1 MPADGFCSF
10 CLCFYLR
17 LESTYIVFP
26 LLPFFVLKY
35 RLLPFLLIYFL
46 FLDYFGSTTTLLLAP
61 SPLTNFLLLHSPF
74 YTRETYNSSFLDLFL
89 QGEKQLLAWPK
100 YLDFLWLCSHLA
112 KAPHE
117 DEPDKLGIDP
127 KKLGTSPARRRAKF
141 LSNTFGN
148 NALWIYGHFLFF
160 RLVLSMHQ

>member
-26 LLPFFVLKY
+26 LLY
-35 RLLPFLLIYFL
+35 L
-46 FLDYFGSTTTLLLAP
+46 FLCSSTVFFPSFLSIFCFSTTTTLLLAP

-74 YTRETYNSSFLDLFL
+74 YTRETYYNSSFLDLFL